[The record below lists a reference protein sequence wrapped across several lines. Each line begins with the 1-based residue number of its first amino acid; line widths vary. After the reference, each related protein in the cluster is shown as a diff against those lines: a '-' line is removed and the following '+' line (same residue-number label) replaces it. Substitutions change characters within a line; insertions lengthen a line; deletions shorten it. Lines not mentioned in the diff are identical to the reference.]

1 MKKNTVLLFV
11 LASTLLIHAQEVTT
25 HIAEESMLT
34 IVNDALFYNR
44 GGMQTNGNGRVE
56 VFSKML
62 IEGKTE
68 NDVVRAVDGTNENFF
83 LRLRDQGNW
92 QTSKYG
98 QLFITGLKQNQ
109 ISVVVSKEFA
119 SNKHG
124 DYQQIG
130 LPFFDKEFGT
140 LQTEINT
147 VFTNQ
152 RWSKTEILKWN
163 NSLIQFDGSIVPATP
178 INSADTPGIT
188 IELTDKTKFEDRA
201 SYFALGTGG
210 GLIPENVSVI
220 KGIPY
225 ADNLTVP
232 LSPQTVQFGSN
243 GNGTNL
249 YREKF
254 NTYISDIFEIDNP
267 WQQTYGKFIYQF
279 SNPFLTNLDLS
290 LIGIDETLQGA
301 VISDNNSID
310 NIWGIAVNPTNVR
323 FSTASG
329 TTSNYAANQIVTF
342 DVNNRPV
349 GNINA
354 LVIKPLGTFKIK
366 LRNGIP
372 AILNFD
378 TLRRFSNI
386 PRQENINYHVNA
398 NRKNSASVKQLG
410 VLLLDDNYNQIG
422 ETYYVVAPH
431 FQTGNNENPSEHSVQ
446 AQAGNSS
453 LISSYEENP
462 QTGGTDENFAT
473 KYRLYINEANEG
485 NFEGKKITMAVYGGK
500 YLKFE
505 IRENGHLVEEGKNLS
520 TNKKFFYEMDGG
532 EKIEINQG
540 DIVPLIAQTYG
551 LYYGTPKT
559 LSSSTSIK
567 ANRTV
572 VIYNPSIKSYV
583 VLFDP
588 EWQSAQVNVFDM
600 SGRLIIETN
609 NIETSTPFVIELNN
623 SIKST
628 YTVQII
634 SNKGETV
641 ISKILVNR

>member
-11 LASTLLIHAQEVTT
+11 LASTLSIHAQEVTT

-44 GGMQTNGNGRVE
+44 GGMQTKGNGRVE

-68 NDVVRAVDGTNENFF
+68 NDVLRAVDGTNENFF

-98 QLFITGLKQNQ
+98 QLFITGLEQNQ
-109 ISVVVSKEFA
+109 ISLVVSKEFA

-130 LPFFDKEFGT
+130 VPFFDKEFGT
-140 LQTEINT
+140 LQSEINT
-147 VFTNQ
+147 IFTNQ
-152 RWSKTEILKWN
+152 RWTKTEILKWN
-163 NSLIQFDGSIVPATP
+163 NSLIQFDGSIIPATP

-232 LSPQTVQFGSN
+232 LSAQTIQFGSN

-254 NTYISDIFEIDNP
+254 STYISDIFEIDNP
-267 WQQTYGKFIYQF
+267 WQKTYGKFIYQF

-301 VISDNNSID
+301 VISDNNNIH

-323 FSTASG
+323 FNTASG

-342 DVNNRPV
+342 DINNRPV
-349 GNINA
+349 GNFNA

-366 LRNGIP
+366 LRNGTP

-378 TLRRFSNI
+378 NLRRFSNI
-386 PRQENINYHVNA
+386 PRLENINDHVNA
-398 NRKNSASVKQLG
+398 NRKNGTSVKQLG

-422 ETYYVVAPH
+422 ETYYAVAPH
-431 FQTGNNENPSEHSVQ
+431 FKTGKNENPSEHSVQ
-446 AQAGNSS
+446 VQASNSG

-462 QTGGTDENFAT
+462 QTGGIDENFAT

-505 IRENGHLVEEGKNLS
+505 IRENAHLVEEGKILS
-520 TNKKFFYEMDGG
+520 TNKKFFYEIDGG

-572 VIYNPSIKSYV
+572 VTYNPSIKSFV
-583 VLFDP
+583 ILFDP

-609 NIETSTPFVIELNN
+609 NIETSNPFVIELNN

-641 ISKILVNR
+641 TSKILLNR

>member
-11 LASTLLIHAQEVTT
+11 LTSTLSIHAQDVTT
-25 HIAEESMLT
+25 HIAEESTLS

-44 GGMQTNGNGRVE
+44 GGMQTKGNGRVE

-62 IEGKTE
+62 IEGKTD
-68 NDVVRAVDGTNENFF
+68 NDVVRAINATNDNFF
-83 LRLRDQGNW
+83 LRLTDPANW

-98 QLFITGLKQNQ
+98 QLFITGLEQNQ
-109 ISVVVSKEFA
+109 ISLVVSKEFA

-124 DYQQIG
+124 DYQQMG
-130 LPFFDKEFGT
+130 VPFFDKEFGT
-140 LQTEINT
+140 LQSEINT

-163 NSLIQFDGSIVPATP
+163 NSLVQFDGSIIPATP
-178 INSADTPGIT
+178 INSAETPGIT

-201 SYFALGTGG
+201 SYYALGTGG

-220 KGIPY
+220 NGIPY
-225 ADNLTVP
+225 ADNLTLP
-232 LSPQTVQFGSN
+232 LSPQAVQFGSN
-243 GNGTNL
+243 GTGTNL
-249 YREKF
+249 YREKY

-290 LIGIDETLQGA
+290 LIGINETLQGA
-301 VISDNNSID
+301 IVGDDNNID
-310 NIWGIAVNPTNVR
+310 NIWGIAVNPTNVH
-323 FSTASG
+323 FSNASG

-342 DVNNRPV
+342 DINNRPV

-366 LRNGIP
+366 LRNGTP

-378 TLRRFSNI
+378 NLRRFSNI

-398 NRKNSASVKQLG
+398 NRKNGTSVKQLG

-431 FQTGNNENPSEHSVQ
+431 FKTGNNGNPSEYSVQ
-446 AQAGNSS
+446 AQASNSG
-453 LISSYEENP
+453 LISSYEENT
-462 QTGGTDENFAT
+462 QIGGIDENLAT
-473 KYRLYINEANEG
+473 RYRLYINEANEG
-485 NFEGKKITMAVYGGK
+485 DFEGKKVSMAVYGGK

-505 IRENGHLVEEGKNLS
+505 IRENAQLVEEGKNLS
-520 TNKKFFYEMDGG
+520 TNKKFFYEIDGG
-532 EKIEINQG
+532 EKIEIKQG
-540 DIVPLIAQTYG
+540 DTVPLTAQTYG

-559 LSSSTSIK
+559 LSSSSSIR

-572 VIYNPSIKSYV
+572 VTYNPSIKSYV

-588 EWQSAQVNVFDM
+588 EWQRAQVTVFDM
-600 SGRLIIETN
+600 SGRLVTETN
-609 NIETSTPFVIELNN
+609 NIEPSTPFVIELNN
-623 SIKST
+623 NIKSM

-641 ISKILVNR
+641 ISKIILNR